1 MIAPILHGKVSTNIS
16 SSPHQTNQPC
26 IVNCSKGRESE
37 IQRALALQHAL
48 DEKEMEP
55 EMLKIVKGSKTR
67 VQAMVD
73 AAIKAASSCVASWL
87 MIQEPVNLILK
98 HTKREIKSSYKIKS
112 SLQDSS
118 STSMT
123 SIPEHTKR
131 EIKSSYKILSPDTR
145 TMGEQNNLLLRFH
158 LCICFVFRFC

>member
-55 EMLKIVKGSKTR
+55 EMLKIVKGSKDKSASNGGCSYQGCIICEGR
-67 VQAMVD
+67 RRCHQNPSPSD
-73 AAIKAASSCVASWL
+73 ASKPKANNDFISQDGSEKNEAQMPSELITSCVASWF
-87 MIQEPVNLILK
+87 MIQVCA
-98 HTKREIKSSYKIKS
+98 YS
-112 SLQDSS
+112 SLV
-118 STSMT
+118 
-123 SIPEHTKR
+123 R
-131 EIKSSYKILSPDTR
+131 L
-145 TMGEQNNLLLRFH
+145 
-158 LCICFVFRFC
+158 